1 MPRTKGA
8 YGYSKWRS
16 QIFAD
21 DNRVATKH
29 HVESTRFRT
38 YMLTHHGM
46 TPVEYAR
53 HHAPSHCPICQELMR
68 PEKRGI
74 HLDHDHATLEIR
86 GIICRECNIMLG
98 KARDNPYILLAAVA
112 YLNKAKAK

>member
-8 YGYSKWRS
+8 YGLKWRHLFTDEPS
-16 QIFAD
+16 KTET
-21 DNRVATKH
+21 NKH
-29 HVESTRFRT
+29 SYAQYQLRQR
-38 YMLTHHGM
+38 MLTQYGM

-53 HHAPSHCPICQELMR
+53 HHTPSHCPICQEPMN

-74 HLDHDHATLEIR
+74 HLDHDHTTLEIR
-86 GIICRECNIMLG
+86 GILCRECNIMLG

-112 YLNKAKAK
+112 YLNKAKVK